1 MFYNCL
7 KTRALL
13 SDEPPSFI
21 LRIQKDELE
30 RQLFSLHTFYVGIRR
45 DWSRGTRVLFVRKD
59 AFTGSGTID
68 RVVALDDLEE
78 YERKLCIEN
87 NWYAKL
93 TFARLARFL
102 PAVPVQDTPAA
113 GQNPLALHGA
123 TISNAEALQI
133 EGLAPA
139 RIIS

>member
-7 KTRALL
+7 KTETLV

-21 LRIQKDELE
+21 LRIQNDELE
-30 RQLFSLHTFYVGIRR
+30 RRLFSLHMFYVGIKR
-45 DWSRGTRVLFVRKD
+45 DWSRGARMLFVRKD

-68 RVVALDDLEE
+68 RVVVLDNLEE
-78 YERKLCIEN
+78 RERKLCIEN
-87 NWYAKL
+87 NWYARLAFSK
-93 TFARLARFL
+93 LARFL
-102 PAVPVQDTPAA
+102 PAVPVQDTSAA
-113 GQNPLALHGA
+113 GQNLLMLHGA

-133 EGLAPA
+133 ERLAPA